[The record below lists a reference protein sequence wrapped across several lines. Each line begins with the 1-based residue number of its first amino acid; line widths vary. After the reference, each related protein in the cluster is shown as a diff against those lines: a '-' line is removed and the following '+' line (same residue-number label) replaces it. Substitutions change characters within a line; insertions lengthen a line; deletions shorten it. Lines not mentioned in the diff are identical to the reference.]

1 MSLIYRIKLLVF
13 TAFSLFL
20 ISCSGAVPEI
30 GQIIW
35 QVNFLQT
42 PSESS
47 GHQELSVFILIEDE
61 DGIGDIDYIY
71 LIHDESELFWK
82 LNSNDWAQK
91 VLGGKNWIGSNSI
104 RMSDRSNLP
113 SGTYRLVVIDKAGE
127 RDTREFNLSE
137 KMLEIK
143 NDKFFPEL
151 MIGSDIV
158 ISSQFSDNTLWIYDE
173 EMELL
178 KNIKIENGKINMNI
192 INNDTSN
199 KARWVSIYSYDTE
212 NGIGLIKGPYSLQ
225 D

>member
-82 LNSNDWAQK
+82 LNSDDWAQK

-143 NDKFFPEL
+143 NDKKFPEL
-151 MIGSDIV
+151 IIGSDIV

-212 NGIGLIKGPYSLQ
+212 NGVGLIKGPYPIE